1 MITFGSGCSGIEAAS
16 VAWEPIGFKPVWF
29 SQFDPEH
36 DYSKGPDYPSAV
48 LQHHWPHIP
57 NLGDLTAVR
66 HQIELGYDTPDVFVA
81 GTPCQAYSVAG
92 KREGL
97 ADERGALTLEYVKI
111 LDTIDEQRKQQGKP
125 AAIGLWEN
133 VPGVLSSKDNA
144 FGCFLGDL
152 AGEDC
157 ELFPPGKRWSNAGC
171 VFGPKR
177 TVAWRVI
184 DAQYFGVAQR
194 RRRVFVVASAR
205 EGFDPVELL
214 FEFEGLRRDSAP
226 SREAGSVVAALTANG
241 VGTCGADDNQGQAG
255 HLIPAVDVCPTLR
268 AGGNATGGD
277 RPPGTDVDTAES
289 LQVVMTVHGTQ
300 DPDTNLELAHT
311 LGRNQGQENA
321 VFAQCVTGDITHTLK
336 AEGFDASEDVTG
348 RGQPIVPV
356 AFSSKDYG
364 GDATENMSPTL
375 RACGHTHSHANAGAP
390 PAVAYSVS
398 LRGREG
404 GATAELG
411 GEVAGCLRASSGGGD
426 KQHVLAQCATGD
438 ITHTLKAEGFDGSED
453 GTGSGTPIVPVAAFA
468 ENSRAEIRLEG
479 GDGQIT
485 GALSSGGGKVG
496 QGYPAA
502 MVGMAVRRLTPVE
515 CERLQGF
522 PDGYTDIPYR
532 GKPAA
537 DGHRYKALGNSK
549 AIPVVAWLGKRIKK
563 QIEYSEFDNL

>member
-57 NLGDLTAVR
+57 NLGDLTTVR
-66 HQIELGYDTPDVFVA
+66 HQIELGYDAPDVFVA

-92 KREGL
+92 LREGL
-97 ADERGALTLEYVKI
+97 ADARGALTLEYVKI
-111 LDTIDEQRKQQGKP
+111 LDTIDEQRQEQQKP
-125 AAIGLWEN
+125 ACIGVWEN
-133 VPGVLSSKDNA
+133 VPGVLSSADNA
-144 FGCFLGDL
+144 FGCLLGGL
-152 AGEDC
+152 AGSDC
-157 ELFPPGKRWSNAGC
+157 ELEPGPRPAAGKGSRIWRWCEKTRRHLPRWTNAGC

-177 TVAWRVI
+177 AVAWRVL

-205 EGFDPVELL
+205 YGFDPVEVLL
-214 FEFEGLRRDSAP
+214 EFEGLRRDTP
-226 SREAGSVVAALTANG
+226 PIRESGSVVAALTANG

-255 HLIPAVDVCPTLR
+255 RLIPAIAGTLQANGKA
-268 AGGNATGGD
+268 AGSATQQD
-277 RPPGTDVDTAES
+277 AES
-289 LQVVMTVHGTQ
+289 GMLVVHGTQ
-300 DPDTNLELAHT
+300 DPDINVELAHT

-321 VFAQCVTGDITHTLK
+321 VCVTGDITHTLK
-336 AEGFDASEDVTG
+336 AEGFDASEDGPG

-375 RACGHTHSHANAGAP
+375 RACGHTNSHANAGAP
-390 PAVAYSVS
+390 PAVAYPIIEVGKRTGTSTTDPRAGLGIGS
-398 LRGREG
+398 DGDPMFTLQA
-404 GATAELG
+404 GA
-411 GEVAGCLRASSGGGD
+411 
-426 KQHVLAQCATGD
+426 QHG
-438 ITHTLKAEGFDGSED
+438 
-453 GTGSGTPIVPVAAFA
+453 VAAFA
-468 ENSRAEIRLEG
+468 ENSRQEVRFEG

-485 GALSSGGGKVG
+485 GAISSGGGKAG
-496 QGYPAA
+496 RGYPAA

>member
-66 HQIELGYDTPDVFVA
+66 HQIELGYDAPDVFVA

-214 FEFEGLRRDSAP
+214 FEFEGMRRDSAP

-289 LQVVMTVHGTQ
+289 LLVAMTVHGTQ

-336 AEGFDASEDVTG
+336 ADGFDASEDDTD

-375 RACGHTHSHANAGAP
+375 RACGHADSHANGGAP
-390 PAVAYSVS
+390 PAVAYPILEVS
-398 LRGREG
+398 
-404 GATAELG
+404 
-411 GEVAGCLRASSGGGD
+411 
-426 KQHVLAQCATGD
+426 
-438 ITHTLKAEGFDGSED
+438 
-453 GTGSGTPIVPVAAFA
+453 
-468 ENSRAEIRLEG
+468 
-479 GDGQIT
+479 
-485 GALSSGGGKVG
+485 
-496 QGYPAA
+496 
-502 MVGMAVRRLTPVE
+502 MAVRRLTPVE

-537 DGHRYKALGNSK
+537 DGPRYKAIGNSK